1 MGTHPIFESDFDC
14 LTEKLYEMSFT
25 NTHVVFT
32 CFAFLCILMGMQYTI
47 YGGEENEFTSEE
59 MIARYEMANS
69 EANEELIS
77 EIHILKDAINEIND
91 KINTNQPVLNNHTLA
106 EFLEDPTSVI
116 EDSPSYRS
124 MATYAEEKKVELD
137 NLKKQMGDYE
147 LNQCK
152 IEDKIYFLK
161 ILICHSTLKHVIW
174 EKDYRSSLYLI
185 FHMFTCDIIGL
196 QSICSCIQI
205 TRK

>member
-25 NTHVVFT
+25 NTHVVFI

-47 YGGEENEFTSEE
+47 YGGEENEFSSEE

-161 ILICHSTLKHVIW
+161 TSKTGSTSIANIL
-174 EKDYRSSLYLI
+174 
-185 FHMFTCDIIGL
+185 
-196 QSICSCIQI
+196 
-205 TRK
+205 TRFGIRRNGTTFLMGEASNGGFFFANSYMPFNG